1 MWWRLPDPYVAT
13 DPVMAGLALI
23 NHSMSSVDSRALRA
37 RGFTLI
43 ELVTVMAIIA
53 ILSAI
58 AIPQYFQFIAR
69 GHRSEAR
76 ATLTHAAQW
85 MERWRTERGSY
96 QNPQNLPNPPQ
107 LPVSLQTSPASGA
120 AIYNITVATPTP
132 ATYTLT
138 ATPVAPG
145 PMAND
150 GCGNFTLDSTGLRDR
165 SGALDI
171 NTCWGR

>member
-1 MWWRLPDPYVAT
+1 
-13 DPVMAGLALI
+13 MAKVTLI
-23 NHSMSSVDSRALRA
+23 KRFASTGKCRARRA

-43 ELVTVMAIIA
+43 EIVIVMAIVA

-58 AIPQYFQFIAR
+58 AIPQYFQYIAR

-107 LPVSLQTSPASGA
+107 LPVGLQTSPASGA
-120 AIYNITVATPTP
+120 AVYNITVATPTP

-150 GCGNFTLDSTGLRDR
+150 GCGNFTLDGTGLRGR

>member
-1 MWWRLPDPYVAT
+1 MTARLD
-13 DPVMAGLALI
+13 LI
-23 NHSMSSVDSRALRA
+23 KYTASFCNTRARRA

-107 LPVSLQTSPASGA
+107 LPASLQNSPASGP

-138 ATPVAPG
+138 ATPIG
-145 PMAND
+145 PMLND
-150 GCGNFTLDSTGLRDR
+150 GCGNFTLDSTGLRGR

-171 NTCWGR
+171 NICWGR

>member
-1 MWWRLPDPYVAT
+1 MTAGVAVV
-13 DPVMAGLALI
+13 DLCV
-23 NHSMSSVDSRALRA
+23 SSGNPRADRP

-107 LPVSLQTSPASGA
+107 LPVSLQNSPASGT

-150 GCGNFTLDSTGLRDR
+150 GCGNLTLDSTGLRGR
-165 SGALDI
+165 SGAVDI

>member
-1 MWWRLPDPYVAT
+1 MT
-13 DPVMAGLALI
+13 AGLRLN
-23 NHSMSSVDSRALRA
+23 NHEASSGSTRARKA

-107 LPVSLQTSPASGA
+107 LPVSLQTSPASGG

-150 GCGNFTLDSTGLRDR
+150 GCGNFTLDSTGLRGR

>member
-1 MWWRLPDPYVAT
+1 MRRCLPDPY
-13 DPVMAGLALI
+13 LAADQVTARSRLI
-23 NHSMSSVDSRALRA
+23 SFEASSARTRARKA

-107 LPVSLQTSPASGA
+107 LPVSLQSSPASGA

-138 ATPVAPG
+138 ATPVG
-145 PMAND
+145 PMLND
-150 GCGNFTLDSTGLRDR
+150 ACGNFTLDSTGLRGR

-171 NTCWGR
+171 NICWGR

>member
-1 MWWRLPDPYVAT
+1 MWWCLPDPHVAT
-13 DPVMAGLALI
+13 DSVTARFELNNRFA
-23 NHSMSSVDSRALRA
+23 SSRNTRARRA

-43 ELVTVMAIIA
+43 EVVTVMAIVA

-58 AIPQYFQFIAR
+58 AIPQYFQFVAR

-76 ATLTHAAQW
+76 ATLIHAAQW

-96 QNPQNLPNPPQ
+96 QDPLNLPNPPV
-107 LPVSLQTSPASGA
+107 LPASLAASPASVTA
-120 AIYNITVATPTP
+120 VYNITVVTPTP

-145 PMAND
+145 PLAND
-150 GCGNFTLDSTGLRDR
+150 GCGNLTLDSTGLRGR
-165 SGALDI
+165 TGALDI
-171 NTCWGR
+171 NLCWGR

>member
-1 MWWRLPDPYVAT
+1 VTAR
-13 DPVMAGLALI
+13 LALI
-23 NHSMSSVDSRALRA
+23 NRFASSVKTRARRA

-107 LPVSLQTSPASGA
+107 LPVSLQNSPASGT

-145 PMAND
+145 PLAND

-165 SGALDI
+165 SGALDN